1 MSDKAGLKGE
11 FIIDA
16 VALIDFLDGDRALFP
31 LVSRYLGRIWIAT
44 TTLEEVEQVEEEDCV
59 ELGIYLVEPSI
70 QQLNEASVYAE
81 GTSLSVPD
89 AVSLILARDND
100 LTLITNDV
108 ALRRESQKR
117 GIRLLWGLETIAL
130 MVERKILPYEE
141 AAEIAQRIHLANPK
155 YITEKILQDFH
166 NKINKFKV

>member
-108 ALRRESQKR
+108 ALRRESR
-117 GIRLLWGLETIAL
+117 S
-130 MVERKILPYEE
+130 EE
-141 AAEIAQRIHLANPK
+141 HTSELQSRPHL
-155 YITEKILQDFH
+155 
-166 NKINKFKV
+166 